1 MSALPSPPTNEWATE
16 VTEILEDVLQRLTKV
31 EDICE
36 NLLEQNEQWVAIR
49 SANEA
54 ISRLRD
60 RMLVTPILSTK
71 RPRLDSDK
79 NDVDSENTL
88 VEQ

>member
-1 MSALPSPPTNEWATE
+1 MSALPPPPSNEWAVEITE
-16 VTEILEDVLQRLTKV
+16 VMEDVLQRLVKV
-31 EDICE
+31 EDICH

-60 RMLVTPILSTK
+60 RMLVTPVELLSPK
-71 RPRLDSDK
+71 RAR
-79 NDVDSENTL
+79 VDIDNE
-88 VEQ
+88 

>member
-1 MSALPSPPTNEWATE
+1 MSALPAPPSNEWAVEITE
-16 VTEILEDVLQRLTKV
+16 VMEDVLQRLAKV
-31 EDICE
+31 EDICN

-60 RMLVTPILSTK
+60 RMLVTPIELLSPK
-71 RPRLDSDK
+71 RARVE
-79 NDVDSENTL
+79 VDNEEN
-88 VEQ
+88 